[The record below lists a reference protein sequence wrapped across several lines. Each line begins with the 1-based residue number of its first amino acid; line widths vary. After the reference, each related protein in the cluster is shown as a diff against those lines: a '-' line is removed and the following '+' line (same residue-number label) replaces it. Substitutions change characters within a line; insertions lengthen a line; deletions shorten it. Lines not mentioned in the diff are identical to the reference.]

1 MKIEFICDLAG
12 KPTPLSHFWEYCV
25 GSEHAPV
32 ALRADWQQQL
42 RRCHDGLGF
51 ERVRFHGLLSDD
63 LGTLVS
69 EKDEL
74 VYSFFN
80 ADQIFDFLIS
90 IGMHPFVELSFMPTA
105 LASAGKTVFHYHANV
120 TPPKDYKQWAA
131 LIKKLIRHWLDRY
144 GINEVARWN
153 FEVWNEPNLH
163 NFWTS
168 SIVTRP
174 KQSKVSI
181 HH

>member
-1 MKIEFICDLAG
+1 MKVEFICDLAG
-12 KPTPLSHFWEYCV
+12 KPTSLSRFWEYCV
-25 GSEHAPV
+25 GSDHAPV

-42 RRCHDGLGF
+42 RRCHDELGF

-63 LGTLVS
+63 LGTLIR

-90 IGMHPFVELSFMPTA
+90 IGMHPFVEFSFMPTA

-120 TPPKDYKQWAA
+120 TPPRESKLWAV
-131 LIKKLIRHWLDRY
+131 LIKKLVGHWLDRY
-144 GINEVARWN
+144 CVAEPKQRAS
-153 FEVWNEPNLH
+153 EAGNEP
-163 NFWTS
+163 
-168 SIVTRP
+168 
-174 KQSKVSI
+174 
-181 HH
+181 